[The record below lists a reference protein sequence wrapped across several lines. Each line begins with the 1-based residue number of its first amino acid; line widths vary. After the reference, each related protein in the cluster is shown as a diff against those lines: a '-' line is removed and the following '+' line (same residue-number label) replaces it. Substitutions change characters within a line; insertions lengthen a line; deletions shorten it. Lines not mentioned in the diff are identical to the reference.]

1 LPRAARHARSRSARI
16 ALSFI
21 PRSQFAG
28 RTRIG
33 RVFTAPPQSFAF
45 IRLGVVRSGEDGVGL
60 TKRVWAIVAAVAAI
74 GIGVGVGIG
83 AAVWSGGDHAET
95 STTAMA
101 DDHGGSAM
109 AGALEDR
116 QFIEE
121 MSPHHQLAV
130 RMAEVAVERAEHP
143 GVKQLARDIID
154 AQDREIAEMTSWYER
169 WYGTTPEIEEPTED
183 DMAAMGM
190 HGGMDALESAT
201 PFDKAFL
208 AAMIPHHASAVVMAN
223 MLLAEDGR
231 PELRRLA
238 RQIIA
243 GQSREIGQ
251 MQRWR
256 QAWYPP
262 LG

>member
-1 LPRAARHARSRSARI
+1 LEPVRSI
-16 ALSFI
+16 AFVFI
-21 PRSQFAG
+21 AHSQFAG
-28 RTRIG
+28 RARIA

-45 IRLGVVRSGEDGVGL
+45 IPSGAVRSGEDVVGL
-60 TKRVWAIVAAVAAI
+60 TKLVWAIVAAVAAI

-95 STTAMA
+95 STSAMA

-109 AGALEDR
+109 SGALEDR

-121 MSPHHQLAV
+121 MIPHHQLAV
-130 RMAEVAVERAEHP
+130 QTAQVAVERAEHP
-143 GVKQLARDIID
+143 GVKQLARNIID
-154 AQDREIAEMTSWYER
+154 AQDREIAQMTSWYER
-169 WYGTTPEIEEPTED
+169 WYGTTPEMEEPTED

-190 HGGMDALESAT
+190 HGGMDALESAK

-208 AAMIPHHASAVVMAN
+208 AAMIPHHASAVMMAS
-223 MLLAEDGR
+223 MPLAEEGR

-238 RQIIA
+238 REIIA
-243 GQSREIGQ
+243 TQSLEIGQ